1 MAQTALSIEKKQKVL
16 VNTVSTS
23 SLALNVVL
31 GLSLKYLWGMINVLQ
46 FIIYMNEWKI
56 NWPAN
61 ANLAIKTLRTI
72 ALGEFID
79 TNKMMNTVAAFYG
92 IHMNSETQ
100 TIAEETT

>member
-1 MAQTALSIEKKQKVL
+1 MAGTALSIEKKQKVL

-23 SLALNVVL
+23 SVALNIIL

-61 ANLAIKTLRTI
+61 ANLAVKTLRTI

-79 TNKMMNTVAAFYG
+79 TTKMMNSVAEFYG
-92 IHMNSETQ
+92 IDLQSEP
-100 TIAEETT
+100 

>member
-1 MAQTALSIEKKQKVL
+1 MAGTALSIEKKQKVL

-23 SLALNVVL
+23 SVALNIIL

-46 FIIYMNEWKI
+46 FVIYMNEWKI

-61 ANLAIKTLRTI
+61 ANLAVKTLRTI

-79 TNKMMNTVAAFYG
+79 TTKMMN
-92 IHMNSETQ
+92 
-100 TIAEETT
+100 

>member
-92 IHMNSETQ
+92 IHMNIETQ

>member
-61 ANLAIKTLRTI
+61 ANLAIKPC
-72 ALGEFID
+72 E
-79 TNKMMNTVAAFYG
+79 
-92 IHMNSETQ
+92 Q
-100 TIAEETT
+100 

>member
-1 MAQTALSIEKKQKVL
+1 MAGTALSIEKKQKVL

-23 SLALNVVL
+23 SVALNIIL

-46 FIIYMNEWKI
+46 FVIYMNEWKI

-61 ANLAIKTLRTI
+61 ANLAVKTLRTI

-79 TNKMMNTVAAFYG
+79 TTKMMNSVAEFYG
-92 IHMNSETQ
+92 IDLQSEP
-100 TIAEETT
+100 